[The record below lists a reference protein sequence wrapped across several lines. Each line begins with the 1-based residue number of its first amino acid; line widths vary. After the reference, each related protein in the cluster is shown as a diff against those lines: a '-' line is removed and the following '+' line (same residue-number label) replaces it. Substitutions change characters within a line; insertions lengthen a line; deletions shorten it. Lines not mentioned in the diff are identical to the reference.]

1 MADFAAPNT
10 TAAMGDLFAP
20 AYIAGDPASA
30 QAALDWQNRIFNV
43 NSGNIDQTRMP
54 VSFNT
59 GNAGGMVDPRALQV
73 LAQGGPYDFN
83 ARRNAIATQVA
94 ANQAAATTQ
103 QQQPSRVIGPGSPLY
118 IPPNDLN
125 LVAGAYGT
133 PKIAGYD
140 DSWIG
145 TPSNTQAGPGSA
157 YSGGGPV
164 APGLAPPQ
172 VMLGVS

>member
-1 MADFAAPNT
+1 MADFVKPSTA
-10 TAAMGDLFAP
+10 AAMGDLFAP
-20 AYIAGDPASA
+20 AYSSSNP
-30 QAALDWQNRIFNV
+30 QPALDWQNRVFNV
-43 NSGNIDQTRMP
+43 NSRNIEDTRMP

-59 GNAGGMVDPRALQV
+59 GNPAGELDPEALRV

-83 ARRNAIATQVA
+83 ARRNAIAAQVA
-94 ANQAAATTQ
+94 ANQAAATQ

-118 IPPNDLN
+118 IPPNNLN

-145 TPSNTQAGPGSA
+145 TPSSTQAGPGSA
-157 YSGGGPV
+157 YSGGGEV

-172 VMLGVS
+172 VALGVS

>member
-1 MADFAAPNT
+1 MANSAAPST
-10 TAAMGDLFAP
+10 AAAMGDLFAP
-20 AYIAGDPASA
+20 AFLRGNPQSE
-30 QAALDWQNRIFNV
+30 QAVQDWQQRIFNV
-43 NSGNIDQTRMP
+43 NPGNIEQTRMP

-59 GNAGGMVDPRALQV
+59 GNPAGELDPEALRIM
-73 LAQGGPYDFN
+73 AQGGPYDFN
-83 ARRNAIATQVA
+83 ARRNAIAAQVA
-94 ANQAAATTQ
+94 ANQAAAQQ

-118 IPPNDLN
+118 IPPNNLN

-157 YSGGGPV
+157 YSGGGEV
-164 APGLAPPQ
+164 AAGLAPPQ
-172 VMLGVS
+172 VALGVS